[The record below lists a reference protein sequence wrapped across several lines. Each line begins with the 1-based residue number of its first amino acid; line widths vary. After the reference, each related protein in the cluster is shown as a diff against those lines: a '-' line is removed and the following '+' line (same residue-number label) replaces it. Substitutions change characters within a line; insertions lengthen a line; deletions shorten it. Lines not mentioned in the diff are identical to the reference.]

1 MFVLTKVLLLLN
13 NRRKPSFSNQKML
26 LSEVII
32 NDSDMMCRMKI
43 LYYLQGKQKFVFH
56 VESKNEFTQVCKY
69 TKMYF
74 VINLQQCRI
83 GFAI

>member
-1 MFVLTKVLLLLN
+1 
-13 NRRKPSFSNQKML
+13 
-26 LSEVII
+26 
-32 NDSDMMCRMKI
+32 MCRMKV

-69 TKMYF
+69 SKMYF